1 MNQFE
6 EGLRRARRSQVR
18 FYVGGLVALLLI
30 GLALLGVLV
39 STNGTVVEIKSDA
52 AASEGEVDLVG
63 GFGVVVN
70 TTIYSAGG
78 TPTIRVHSEGFRE
91 VVRDIQP
98 DELGRRIEVAL
109 EPLPGRLEA
118 ATTRDLPET
127 RWSIDGKLVAT
138 TTAIDVEFEA
148 GPYALNVNHP
158 HFQIVDQDIE
168 LQRGKTEEI
177 RLDLVPVQGR
187 LTIASQPSGAEVEL
201 DGRSL
206 GVTPLGMA
214 LAGGSYL
221 LRVSAPD
228 RIPVEEAV
236 EVTHTTPA
244 IVRNFNLR
252 PVSSTLKIVTVPSG
266 GQLLV
271 DGRRVPVSGEIELT
285 ANENHNVTY
294 LHDGYLSKSQTVRLS
309 SYERREFT
317 LRLQEDLGLVNIR
330 TTPGADILV
339 DGKKVGTGSAKL
351 QLLAIPHKIELR
363 KKDYRTIRK
372 TVTPSNKRPLV
383 IREELIGETAARLAE
398 SPRNYTNS
406 VGIRLRLFQ
415 PSAYTMGAPRSQK
428 GQRANEFQRKVQLR
442 KAFYAALHEVT
453 NSQYVRFRKGTGG
466 SSSAPVTGVTWIDAA
481 NFSNWLSQREKLTPF
496 YRISGGRLAGVSTT
510 SDGYRLLTESEW
522 EWLARVAG
530 RKKQTTFTWGDS
542 STVPAKSGNIADEN
556 ANGLVRY
563 YVPRYNDGFV
573 RTAPVG
579 SFPAE
584 MSGLFDLT
592 GNVSEW
598 VHDFYSLDP
607 PDKGQVDID
616 PLGPSVGD
624 THVFKG
630 SSWKSGTR
638 TKLRAAY
645 REGRAKSRDDIGF
658 RIGRYLHAAQ

>member
-18 FYVGGLVALLLI
+18 FYVGGLAALLLI
-30 GLALLGVLV
+30 GLALVGVLV
-39 STNGTVVEIKSDA
+39 STNGTVVEIKPDA
-52 AASEGEVDLVG
+52 AALESEVDLVG

-70 TTIYSAGG
+70 ATIYTAGG
-78 TPTIRVHSEGFRE
+78 TPTIRVYSEGFQE
-91 VVRDIQP
+91 VVRDIELE
-98 DELGRRIEVAL
+98 ELGRRIEVAL
-109 EPLPGRLEA
+109 EPLPGRLDA
-118 ATTRDLPET
+118 ATTRDLPRT

-138 TTAIDVEFEA
+138 TTAIDLEFEA

-158 HFQIVDQDIE
+158 HFQVVDQDIE
-168 LQRGKTEEI
+168 LQRGKTEEV
-177 RLDLVPVQGR
+177 RLDLVPVEGR
-187 LTIASQPSGAEVEL
+187 LNIVSQPSGAEVRL

-214 LAGGSYL
+214 LAGGLYL

-236 EVTHTTPA
+236 EVTRRAPT
-244 IVRNFNLR
+244 IERNYNLKL
-252 PVSSTLKIVTVPSG
+252 VTSTLKIVAVPPG

-309 SYERREFT
+309 SNERRELT
-317 LRLQEDLGLVNIR
+317 LRLQEDRGLVNIR
-330 TTPGADILV
+330 TTPGAEILV
-339 DGKKVGTGSAKL
+339 DGKKVGTGRVKL

-363 KKDYRTIRK
+363 KKGYRTIRK

-406 VGIRLRLFQ
+406 VGMRLRLFQ
-415 PSAYTMGAPRSQK
+415 PSAYTMGAPRGQK

-442 KAFYAALHEVT
+442 RAFYAALHEVT
-453 NSQYVRFRKGTGG
+453 NSQYVKFRKGTGG
-466 SSSAPVTGVTWIDAA
+466 SSSAPVTGVTWTDAA
-481 NFSNWLSQREKLTPF
+481 NFANWLSQRENLTPF
-496 YRISGGRLAGVSTT
+496 YQISGGRLVGVSAT

-530 RKKQTTFTWGDS
+530 RKQQTIFTWGNS

-563 YVPRYNDGFV
+563 YVPRYNDGFA
-573 RTAPVG
+573 RAAPVG

-584 MSGLFDLT
+584 SSGLFDLT

-598 VHDFYSLDP
+598 VHDFYTLDP
-607 PDKGQVDID
+607 PDKRLVEID
-616 PLGPSVGD
+616 PLGSSVGD

-638 TKLRAAY
+638 TELRASY
-645 REGRAKSRDDIGF
+645 REGREKSRDDIGF
-658 RIGRYLHAAQ
+658 RIGRYLYAAQ

>member
-228 RIPVEEAV
+228 RISVEEAV

-271 DGRRVPVSGEIELT
+271 DGRRVPASGEIELT
-285 ANENHNVTY
+285 ANEDHNITY
-294 LHDGYLSKSQTVRLS
+294 VRDGYLSKSQTVRLS